1 MPTILIAEDELLTR
15 MATRA
20 TLEDASY
27 TVLEAGDG
35 DEAVDV
41 FFDNFAEIDLVV
53 LDVQMPLLNGHEV
66 LEKMRFVKPDVKVI
80 FLTGV
85 VMDWEDLGAEGI
97 IQKPYDSR
105 MMLRKVQEVLEM

>member
-15 MATRA
+15 MAARA
-20 TLEDASY
+20 TLEDANY

-35 DEAVDV
+35 DKAVNI
-41 FFDNFAEIDLVV
+41 FFDHFQQIDLVL
-53 LDVQMPLLNGHEV
+53 LDIQMPLLNGHEV
-66 LEKMRFVKPDVKVI
+66 LEKLRFVAPDVKVI

-85 VMDWEDLGAEGI
+85 VMDWENLGVEGI

-105 MMLRKVQEVLEM
+105 VLLRKVQEVLG